1 MYLIV
6 LCGGLGTRLGS
17 LTRNMPKPMLPV
29 AGHPFLVHVLDQIK
43 TPRITGIVMAA
54 GFEWGKIKSYFG
66 ENWNGV
72 PVQYAVESHPLGT
85 GGAIKNAMAKIGD
98 EDALIVNGDTLFSID
113 ISKFLHFA
121 DSTDAMTCIALRQ
134 VEDCSRYGRVEI
146 DKQGRML
153 TFGEKGHF
161 GPGLINGGIYF
172 LRRGAF
178 NNIILTN
185 FSFEADF
192 LGSRQ
197 KSCTIYAMP
206 FDDYFIDIGI
216 PADLHRAQ
224 TELMTWKKG

>member
-1 MYLIV
+1 MHLIV
-6 LCGGLGTRLGS
+6 LCGGLGTRLGP

-29 AGHPFLVHVLDQIK
+29 AGRPFLVHVLDQIK
-43 TPRITGIVMAA
+43 TPRITGIVMAV
-54 GFEWGKIKSYFG
+54 GFEWEKIKNYFD
-66 ENWNGV
+66 ENWNGL

-85 GGAIKNAMAKIGD
+85 GGAIKNAVAIIGD
-98 EDALIVNGDTLFSID
+98 EDALIVNGDTLFAID

-146 DKQGRML
+146 DTQGKIL
-153 TFGEKGHF
+153 AFGEKGHL

-172 LRRGAF
+172 LRGGAF
-178 NNIILTN
+178 DDINLTT
-185 FSFEADF
+185 FSFEAEF

-197 KSCTIYAMP
+197 KFRTIYAMP